1 MPQPRALPYPQGAS
15 VEPAKRGIGLTFPA
29 IDAGAPAV
37 ALQSIVARLMARAR
51 LAVIFAGKANR
62 QQTVLH
68 ETFNTRPWKSYEAVA
83 QDIQGALRR
92 LGFRHVALIA
102 EDIDLP
108 SRLRREGVQ
117 MAWLNTAGVQG
128 HNPASHAAAMLEM
141 IGVPYVGHD
150 PLVATMLDNKHLFK
164 RELCAVG
171 IATPPFMT
179 WNMAQ
184 GPFEAASNARFK
196 RAFPAYNG
204 PFVVKPAVGRA
215 SLNVHVVDDA
225 ARLPSVIEEVFA
237 ASKTTVLVEEYMP
250 GREYVVAVSGAITAR
265 GRRLFAGDGPF
276 VFGAQERVLAKGERV
291 FTSMDVAPITEDR
304 VCPIDR
310 DADGAVRAELHAL
323 AGAIYREFGLSS
335 LVRLDVRA
343 DANGAIHV
351 LEANPKPD
359 LKQPTGKVTSLI
371 CAGLAEQ
378 AMDYDDLVLTLI
390 ADRVHTLLSR
400 QRGMYP
406 HFAELLS

>member
-1 MPQPRALPYPQGAS
+1 
-15 VEPAKRGIGLTFPA
+15 
-29 IDAGAPAV
+29 
-37 ALQSIVARLMARAR
+37 
-51 LAVIFAGKANR
+51 VIFAGKANR

-92 LGFRHVALIA
+92 LGFRHVALMA

-108 SRLRREGVQ
+108 GRLRREGVH

-128 HNPASHAAAMLEM
+128 HNPASHAPAMLEM
-141 IGVPYVGHD
+141 LGVPYVGHD
-150 PLVATMLDNKHLFK
+150 PLVATLLDNKHWFK
-164 RELCAVG
+164 RELRAAG
-171 IATPPFMT
+171 FATPPFIT

-184 GPFEAASNARFK
+184 GPFEPASSARFK
-196 RAFPAYNG
+196 RAFPGYDG

-250 GREYVVAVSGAITAR
+250 GREYVVAASGPITAR
-265 GRRLFAGDGPF
+265 GRRLFAGDEPF
-276 VFGAQERVLAKGERV
+276 VFGAQERVLARAERI
-291 FTSMDVAPITEDR
+291 FTSMDVAPITKER
-304 VCPIDR
+304 VRAIDPA
-310 DADGAVRAELHAL
+310 ADGAIRAELYAL
-323 AGAIYREFGLSS
+323 ADAIYREFGLSS

-343 DANGAIHV
+343 DAKGTTHV

-359 LKQPTGKVTSLI
+359 LKQPTGRVTNLI
-371 CAGLAEQ
+371 CEGLAEHD
-378 AMDYDDLVLTLI
+378 MDYDDLVLTLI
-390 ADRVHTLLSR
+390 ADRMHTLLSR

-406 HFAELLS
+406 HVEELLS